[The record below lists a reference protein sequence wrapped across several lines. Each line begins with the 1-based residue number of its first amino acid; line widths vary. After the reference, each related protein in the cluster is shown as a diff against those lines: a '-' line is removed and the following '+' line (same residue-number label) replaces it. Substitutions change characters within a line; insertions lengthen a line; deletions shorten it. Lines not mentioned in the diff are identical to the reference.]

1 MVEKI
6 PKQSEA
12 ASQPITFRAIL
23 PITRKLTTSSR
34 AVLALEQKILRQFL
48 DF

>member
-6 PKQSEA
+6 PKQSEVA
-12 ASQPITFRAIL
+12 PQPITFWAIL
-23 PITRKLTTSSR
+23 PITRKLTTSSC
-34 AVLALEQKILRQFL
+34 AVLAFEQKILWQFL